1 MQVLNLPKT
10 ELKVITKNGK
20 PHVFDILRRKY
31 VSLTPE
37 EWVRQQFVHYL
48 IIYKGYP
55 AECIGNEVSITLNG
69 TRKRCDSVVY
79 GTSAEPLM
87 ILEYK
92 SPGIEITQRV
102 FEQISRYNIKLKVK
116 WLIVSNGMQHFCCS
130 INYESGS
137 CQFVEDIPD
146 YINIREAS
154 PTLHSHPD
162 ASCLATSSTT
172 TNKCRKRGTKP
183 KTSSDSSSEN

>member
-1 MQVLNLPKT
+1 MQALNLPKT

-87 ILEYK
+87 IMEYK

-130 INYESGS
+130 IDYESGS

-146 YINIREAS
+146 YISIREES
-154 PTLHSHPD
+154 PT
-162 ASCLATSSTT
+162 
-172 TNKCRKRGTKP
+172 RGTKP
-183 KTSSDSSSEN
+183 KTSSDSSSES